1 MKSGFMAVDALP
13 KSLFITKRN
22 NQLNEKAYQRA
33 LAQQTAQSNRDS
45 SLYFEPKFQLCVN
58 GSPEHMLK
66 EKVSRERVLKMQ
78 HQLNVRSPEHADLA
92 MS

>member
-1 MKSGFMAVDALP
+1 MKSDFMAVDALS

-33 LAQQTAQSNRDS
+33 LAQQTVQFNRDGS
-45 SLYFEPKFQLCVN
+45 FYSEPKFQRCVN

-66 EKVSRERVLKMQ
+66 EKASRERVLNMQ
-78 HQLNVRSPEHADLA
+78 HQINVVCSQHADLA